1 MDVHGGA
8 DPAAGPGDGATRADR
23 ARRVA
28 HVLRGQVLRGA
39 FPGGVLPDE
48 RALVAEFGTSR
59 NSVREALG
67 LLRDEGLVERR
78 RGVGTVIVGRAY
90 EHPLGELSG
99 LAEVLQRHGTVVNEV
114 RAARTVRA
122 PASVTRRL
130 ELPDGSG
137 AVYLER
143 LRRVDGMPLSL
154 DCTYLIPEVGEPLLA
169 LGRERL
175 ESRDVFELIE
185 RVAGDAGRADAD
197 CVYAVPAPAP
207 PSSPPAPAAPATPAT
222 PARKPRRPTRAPA
235 SADVPA
241 SAAPPV
247 PSGRP
252 ASVHPP
258 GVAPVSCP
266 CCSFANPLACF
277 RLLASASVTAYV
289 GAAGPRKRAGRE
301 GGPTLGPPI
310 KRNKAFDIRD
320 LTRSGCGW
328 RNPPSGPV
336 RPSSRCVPRSRLVA

>member
-185 RVAGDAGRADAD
+185 RVAGRPLGSAEVALRAVVAD
-197 CVYAVPAPAP
+197 
-207 PSSPPAPAAPATPAT
+207 PATCEVLGMA
-222 PARKPRRPTRAPA
+222 AGGAVLAVDRLTRL
-235 SADVPA
+235 AD
-241 SAAPPV
+241 
-247 PSGRP
+247 GRP
-252 ASVHPP
+252 ADLEFIHLR
-258 GVAPVSCP
+258 GD
-266 CCSFANPLACF
+266 
-277 RLLASASVTAYV
+277 RLTL
-289 GAAGPRKRAGRE
+289 RARLDRVRE
-301 GGPTLGPPI
+301 G
-310 KRNKAFDIRD
+310 
-320 LTRSGCGW
+320 
-328 RNPPSGPV
+328 
-336 RPSSRCVPRSRLVA
+336 

>member
-185 RVAGDAGRADAD
+185 RVAGRPLGSAEVAVRAVVADSATCEVLGMAAGGAVLAVDRLTRLAD
-197 CVYAVPAPAP
+197 
-207 PSSPPAPAAPATPAT
+207 
-222 PARKPRRPTRAPA
+222 
-235 SADVPA
+235 
-241 SAAPPV
+241 
-247 PSGRP
+247 GRP
-252 ASVHPP
+252 ADLEFIHLR
-258 GVAPVSCP
+258 GD
-266 CCSFANPLACF
+266 
-277 RLLASASVTAYV
+277 RLTL
-289 GAAGPRKRAGRE
+289 RARLDRVRE
-301 GGPTLGPPI
+301 G
-310 KRNKAFDIRD
+310 
-320 LTRSGCGW
+320 
-328 RNPPSGPV
+328 
-336 RPSSRCVPRSRLVA
+336 